1 MRDKYIPKFSGL
13 ALHLSGILADTK
25 GNNMSDA
32 AIIGSKTLVRIM
44 HAVHAVKGGD
54 YTPDLWSDL
63 AKETGEIGQLARM
76 LDDMARGVSF
86 RDKQLRLLRKVIPIG
101 GALSAEKDFNRFLA
115 TLVVEA
121 QSLHNAKLGFFSL
134 L

>member
-54 YTPDLWSDL
+54 YTPDLLSDL
-63 AKETGEIGQLARM
+63 AKEPGEIGQLARM
-76 LDDMARGVSF
+76 LDDMARGGSF
-86 RDKQLRLLRKVIPIG
+86 CAKQPRFLRKVIPNG
-101 GALSAEKDFNRFLA
+101 GAPSAVEDFNRLLA
-115 TLVVEA
+115 T
-121 QSLHNAKLGFFSL
+121 
-134 L
+134 